1 MAGGG
6 RAPGDGCTRAMTTS
20 PPAAP
25 TNPAPP
31 APSAPPAP
39 APRSRGRAGRAFE
52 IGLSLYGIAIFTV
65 LWVGFAVGLATGGD
79 LLVDAWAWLTSLAP
93 VAAVIAWILFLPIA
107 VGLWAWNAVGSS
119 LVIGAVAV
127 GLVAW
132 TLVMASGAMRT
143 FRRR

>member
-1 MAGGG
+1 MARDNA
-6 RAPGDGCTRAMTTS
+6 RAIAGAIARDNARAVTTS
-20 PPAAP
+20 PPAGPP
-25 TNPAPP
+25 TPTPP
-31 APSAPPAP
+31 
-39 APRSRGRAGRAFE
+39 SRRPVGRALE
-52 IGLSLYGIAIFTV
+52 IALSLYGIAIFTI

-79 LLVDAWAWLTSLAP
+79 LLVDAWAWLTGLEP

-107 VGLWAWNAVGSS
+107 VGLWAWNAVGSP

>member
-1 MAGGG
+1 
-6 RAPGDGCTRAMTTS
+6 MTTT

-25 TNPAPP
+25 PSPP
-31 APSAPPAP
+31 PSPQPS
-39 APRSRGRAGRAFE
+39 PRRTVGRALE

-79 LLVDAWAWLTSLAP
+79 LLIDAWAWLTGLEP

-107 VGLWAWNAVGSS
+107 VGLWAWNAVGSA

-132 TLVMASGAMRT
+132 TLVAVSGAVRT